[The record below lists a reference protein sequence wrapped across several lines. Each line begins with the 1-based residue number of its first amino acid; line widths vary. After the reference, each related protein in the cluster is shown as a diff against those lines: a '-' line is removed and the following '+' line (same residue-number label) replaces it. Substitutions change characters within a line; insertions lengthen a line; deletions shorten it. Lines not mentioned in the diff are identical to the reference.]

1 MKLAI
6 TGWRTQVAS
15 DLVRDGLG
23 VELLNAAGDVVAEV
37 FRGDVDGAMT
47 LNTFNNPLPV
57 DVVDHGTLTDNNG
70 RKSDFRNVIIVMT
83 TNAGAETMNKATIGF
98 TNPREAGDEAARMGL
113 SVELE
118 KASEEL

>member
-57 DVVDHGTLTDNNG
+57 DVVDHLI
-70 RKSDFRNVIIVMT
+70 RV
-83 TNAGAETMNKATIGF
+83 A
-98 TNPREAGDEAARMGL
+98 RERLPPSGNDAAV
-113 SVELE
+113 S
-118 KASEEL
+118 A